1 MHFAFR
7 QLRSGTSRSLPP
19 FSPMWTRDLGAGTSR
34 AAPVTSPLFEW
45 TTAHEIEQVPQVTHL
60 SGAKLTSSNS
70 TPPRSPAFLP

>member
-7 QLRSGTSRSLPP
+7 QLRQRTSRSLPP
-19 FSPMWTRDLGAGTSR
+19 FSAMWTRDLGAGTSR

-60 SGAKLTSSNS
+60 SGAKLT
-70 TPPRSPAFLP
+70 FLKFHPSEKSGFLL